1 MLTWIGHTH
10 SKNENVPSL
19 TPVERLPLP
28 AGTIVHSSWLEV
40 GLCVHFLFSS
50 QDSVWCELA
59 QVLCMLSVSEFI
71 CAFALSY
78 QRRPHA
84 RESLASTNR
93 FHGSMLLWAWWCF
106 ASLLF
111 VILVG
116 CLFFFKE
123 RERTLSWIGRK
134 VGRLWE
140 RLR

>member
-28 AGTIVHSSWLEV
+28 AGTIVHS
-40 GLCVHFLFSS
+40 FLVRGGTVSTSS
-50 QDSVWCELA
+50 SPARTLSGVSLHRSHACCRSLSSSLRLPCRVSAGPMLGSRWPVQIDSVAPCFCGPGG
-59 QVLCMLSVSEFI
+59 VLLRYFLSF
-71 CAFALSY
+71 
-78 QRRPHA
+78 
-84 RESLASTNR
+84 
-93 FHGSMLLWAWWCF
+93 W
-106 ASLLF
+106 
-111 VILVG
+111 LVVF
-116 CLFFFKE
+116 FFFKE